1 MIHVLMRYIGIKTK
15 LLKNIRTEVER
26 ITPKDGCVLD
36 LFAGSTIVGQ
46 SLSDKYKIY
55 SNDIQRYS
63 YIVGKATLEIDPN
76 FDYGKLSYKL
86 IINSSFYKENYS
98 FLCDLFKEP
107 LNFERDLFIKLKG
120 ELNVELLNEF
130 KSYYDNT
137 PYSGHFESNKTHHSF
152 LKMENIYSISFYEKA
167 KNSGDYYCL
176 FALNY
181 ACPYF
186 SLQQAI
192 FIDSYK
198 YAIDKMLKIGRISS
212 NEYNVYLSMLIYYL
226 GNIVTSVG
234 DHYAQPQKL
243 KLSNE
248 KRLRKEVDKIISK
261 KTLDVDICFES
272 IEREFK
278 KLTYTGFEN
287 RMFCEDYKLLFD
299 VKYSDFMK
307 EVDTIYIDP
316 PYTNAHYSRFYHIL
330 ETLVKYDYPEISF
343 FGRYRSDRYQSP
355 FCIKT
360 EALKEFE
367 HMIFLACNVNKN
379 LVISYSDTSQ
389 CILSKEEITVIC
401 RKYYKKTEIKEID
414 YLYRNFGQKP
424 NKVKG
429 NELLIICEAK

>member
-15 LLKNIRTEVER
+15 LLKYIRAEVEK
-26 ITPKDGCVLD
+26 ITPTSGCVLD

-63 YIVGKATLEIDPN
+63 YIVGKATLEINPD
-76 FDYGKLSYKL
+76 FDYSKLSYKKIL
-86 IINSSFYKENYS
+86 NSSFYIENYS
-98 FLCDLFKEP
+98 YLCELFKDP
-107 LNFERDLFIKLKG
+107 LSFENELFFKLKG
-120 ELNVELLNEF
+120 ELNSELLNEF
-130 KSYYDNT
+130 KLYYDNS
-137 PYSGHFESNKTHHSF
+137 PYSGHFEKNITHHSF
-152 LKMENIYSISFYEKA
+152 LKMKDIYSIDFYEKA
-167 KNSGDYYCL
+167 RKSKEHYCL
-176 FALNY
+176 FSLNY

-192 FIDSYK
+192 FIDSYR
-198 YAIDKMLKIGRISS
+198 YAIDNMLRIGLINST
-212 NEYNVYLSMLIYYL
+212 EYHIYLSMLIYYL

-261 KTLDVDICFES
+261 KTLDVYSCFDS
-272 IEREFK
+272 IETEFK
-278 KLTYTGFEN
+278 KITYTGFDN
-287 RMFCEDYKLLFD
+287 KMFCEDYKTLFD
-299 VKYSDFMK
+299 CEYSDFMK
-307 EVDTIYIDP
+307 GVDTIYIDP

-343 FGRYRSDRYQSP
+343 FGRYRNDRYQSP
-355 FCIKT
+355 FCIRT

-367 HMIFLACNVNKN
+367 HMIFLSCKVNKN

-389 CILSKEEITVIC
+389 CILTKEEITDIC
-401 RKYYKKTEIKEID
+401 KKYYKKTTIKEID